1 MGTIFFIPDRMSSK
15 VQGDSWGRGAEGDT
29 QDGHGSTFDEPSP
42 RVHGRS
48 FSKGRNNRLSPEES
62 TLFLVVVENKLE
74 RSSTTSR
81 FSLVKY
87 LEVRTV
93 LAEQLSGVPLKGRLL
108 ALSAN
113 ISLDW
118 KGLSGINT
126 ILKLGSL

>member
-1 MGTIFFIPDRMSSK
+1 MSSK

-29 QDGHGSTFDEPSP
+29 QNGHGSTFDEPSP

-48 FSKGRNNRLSPEES
+48 FSKGRNNRLSPEGSTRS
-62 TLFLVVVENKLE
+62 TLLFVVVENKLV
-74 RSSTTSR
+74 RSSITSL

-87 LEVRTV
+87 LEVRLV

-113 ISLDW
+113 IRLDW
-118 KGLSGINT
+118 KGLAGQ
-126 ILKLGSL
+126 ILYLSWEACK